1 MEMNFDKQGN
11 TAVSPINAGQIP
23 EVDTPVEPIVVV
35 NTTANQ
41 ATTTTNQSNPEVAA
55 TTNPIAEQA
64 AQTELSQLQAIAAP
78 PAAKKE
84 PPRVVV
90 GQTSQPRGVGYAD
103 VPTVP
108 ITSISTGPVQNPNVH
123 LEYPYG
129 TKEELLTAKTEFK
142 AELLPLLAERGEDID
157 ERIRAYVSPRTLQT
171 GPGMD
176 WNNALIGAASTSA
189 YHDNRFI
196 TTVRAPGTKWM
207 QYLETEHGKIGYKAP
222 QPKEAGVGKF
232 TGERAL
238 HRVRSI
244 LGISGQI
251 TVPMY
256 HSGFWITLDAPRDS
270 DVIEL
275 HRRVMEEKI
284 KLGRETYG
292 LVFSNEQSYINSF
305 LLDFCISHIS
315 SHTVRVDN
323 DNDLKAL
330 IKPQDMN
337 ILFWGIACLI
347 WPRGFD
353 YVRSLLTT
361 EGIENTQIV
370 TAKISLGKLMWVD
383 NASFTDRQRNHFAQK
398 QRHQMTIESIKEYQ
412 REFMPSLAG
421 GRLIDIKEGLQLL
434 ISPTSAEEMI
444 ADGAAWISGI
454 VQTVD
459 STFTQVAPDER
470 TRNGLI
476 EMHARAAKL
485 RNYGAWVKAI
495 VIDGQENEDR
505 QDINE
510 ILTLVSTETD
520 MTDNVIKEIGKF
532 IDDST
537 RALIAIPESSGANTA
552 LPLFPNLIPLDVLN
566 TFFTLLAQRVD
577 IIANR

>member
-1 MEMNFDKQGN
+1 MEHNDNKP
-11 TAVSPINAGQIP
+11 A
-23 EVDTPVEPIVVV
+23 DTTVHVVPPVETPPNLIPDASLETQEVKPQAQPAVDPIV
-35 NTTANQ
+35 
-41 ATTTTNQSNPEVAA
+41 
-55 TTNPIAEQA
+55 EQA
-64 AQTELSQLQAIAAP
+64 ARTELSQLQAIVNK
-78 PAAKKE
+78 PASAE
-84 PPRVVV
+84 AVRPVV
-90 GQTSQPRGVGYAD
+90 GQTSQPHGVGYAD
-103 VPTVP
+103 APTME
-108 ITSISTGPVQNPNVH
+108 INDISTGPVENPNVS
-123 LEYPYG
+123 LEFPYAS
-129 TKEELLTAKTEFK
+129 KEELLTSKHKFD
-142 AELLPLLAERGEDID
+142 AELLPLLAERGDDID

-176 WNNALIGAASTSA
+176 WNNALIGATTASS
-189 YHDNRFI
+189 YHDNRFSA
-196 TTVRAPGTKWM
+196 TVRAPDTKWK
-207 QYLETEHGKIGYKAP
+207 QYLETEHGKVSYRSP
-222 QPKEAGVGKF
+222 QPKETGVGTF
-232 TGERAL
+232 TGERAM

-244 LGISGQI
+244 LGIAGQI

-270 DVIEL
+270 DLIEL

-315 SHTVRVDN
+315 SHTVRVEHN
-323 DNDLKAL
+323 NDLKEL

-383 NASFTDRQRNHFAQK
+383 NASFTPRQSNHFAQK

-412 REFMPSLAG
+412 REFMPSLAA

-434 ISPTSAEEMI
+434 ISPTSAAEMI
-444 ADGAAWISGI
+444 ADGAAWITGI

-485 RNYGAWVKAI
+485 RNYGAWVKAV

-505 QDINE
+505 QDINDV
-510 ILTLVSTETD
+510 LTLISTETD
-520 MTDNVIKEIGKF
+520 LADRVIKDIGKF

-537 RALIAIPESSGANTA
+537 RALIAIPETSGSGAA
-552 LPLFPNLIPLDVLN
+552 LPRFPNLIPLDVLN
-566 TFFTLLAQRVD
+566 TFFTLLEQRVS